1 MITIDLTLS
10 GTNGTSAA
18 VSPTSQLSSLTAQSF
33 TSLLSEA
40 FSEALSKFGINPNSV
55 QLTIDDQSSQTP
67 VVSQNS
73 AASQTAGSQTG
84 NVSSVPAAS
93 QTAAA
98 AAASIIPA
106 ASVATAPTSATAAT
120 VAAASSAASST
131 TNTDSGTSAD
141 DAYWA
146 AQPAAVQ
153 QLRGIQSMDERQALG
168 EQLANEGYSIDVPI
182 MIWGRDAGKV
192 TAARESYGYT
202 WVPSALQ
209 QPLAAAPGITGG
221 GITPYDPTNPP
232 SGSIQV

>member
-10 GTNGTSAA
+10 GTNGTSAT

-40 FSEALSKFGINPNSV
+40 FSEALSKFGINPDSI

-67 VVSQNS
+67 VASQN
-73 AASQTAGSQTG
+73 
-84 NVSSVPAAS
+84 PAAS
-93 QTAAA
+93 QTAASVATTATA
-98 AAASIIPA
+98 AAA
-106 ASVATAPTSATAAT
+106 T
-120 VAAASSAASST
+120 SSAANST

-182 MIWGRDAGKV
+182 MIWGWDAGKV

>member
-1 MITIDLTLS
+1 MINIDLTLS
-10 GTNGTSAA
+10 GTNGTSAT

-40 FSEALSKFGINPNSV
+40 FSEALSKFGINPNNV
-55 QLTIDDQSSQTP
+55 KLTIEDQSSQTS
-67 VVSQNS
+67 VTSQNS
-73 AASQTAGSQTG
+73 AVSQAATSQAATSQTATVSPVPRGSL
-84 NVSSVPAAS
+84 S
-93 QTAAA
+93 AAA
-98 AAASIIPA
+98 AAASMAPA
-106 ASVATAPTSATAAT
+106 ATTATAAAT
-120 VAAASSAASST
+120 SSAANST
-131 TNTDSGTSAD
+131 TNPDSGTSAD

-182 MIWGRDAGKV
+182 MIWGWDPGKV

-209 QPLAAAPGITGG
+209 QQVSAAPGITGG